1 MGDLSRIAAD
11 GPMSRGMHF
20 QSSRI
25 RVTGETQ
32 SVPVIAISANL
43 LELAQ
48 TFASFF
54 CPFVLVKNEAGSLVG
69 VVSLSDFQQA
79 IRTGSDA
86 QNPVWHSRTVGSI
99 VKVVLSEPQRD
110 VTQNTLGNLADL
122 DCVSVTEAGQ
132 LVAVMTNDDVLF
144 SWNRLEPTLVRA
156 AVDELTSLPNRGHF
170 ERRLEEEWQ
179 RAARQGLSL
188 GVIIIDVDH
197 FKQINDQYGHLQGDA
212 VLMAVAQCC
221 QRQLRSYDVV
231 ARFAGDEF
239 IALTSGCSAEDF
251 EMPIHRLQQ
260 AVRELH
266 VNVGDASI
274 VPSLSIGAALSMSG
288 LQQLDPQQLIEAAD
302 QCLYLA
308 KRRGRDRGF
317 RTELFEDGSTAR
329 PVEVGSLALAASD

>member
-1 MGDLSRIAAD
+1 MLGIATL

-20 QSSRI
+20 QSGRI
-25 RVTGETQ
+25 RVSGETQ
-32 SVPVIAISANL
+32 SVPVIAGSATL

-48 TFASFF
+48 TFASFL
-54 CPFVLVKNEAGSLVG
+54 CPFVLAKNETGALIG

-79 IRTGSDA
+79 IRTGSDDMGTA
-86 QNPVWHSRTVGSI
+86 WHSRTVSSI
-99 VKVVLSEPQRD
+99 LKVVLHEPQPSASA
-110 VTQNTLGNLADL
+110 TQSSQPTELE
-122 DCVSVTEAGQ
+122 CVSVTEAGQ

-156 AVDELTSLPNRGHF
+156 AVDELTSLPNRAHF

-188 GVIIIDVDH
+188 GVILIDVDH
-197 FKQINDQYGHLQGDA
+197 FKQINDQYGHLRGDA
-212 VLMAVAQCC
+212 VLAAVAQCC

-239 IALTSGCSAEDF
+239 IALTSGCCADDF
-251 EMPIHRLQQ
+251 ETPIHRLQQ
-260 AVRELH
+260 SVHELS
-266 VNVGDASI
+266 VSVGAEDI
-274 VPSLSIGAALSMSG
+274 VPTLSVGAALATSG
-288 LQQLDPQQLIEAAD
+288 LERLTPNQLIEAAD

-317 RTELFEDGSTAR
+317 RTVLNADGSTDR
-329 PVEVGSLALAASD
+329 PLEVGLAAITEGA